1 MRVVVLGATGNI
13 GTSLLRSLAEEEKV
27 ESILGLARR
36 LPSLAMPKV
45 EWASADVTSDD
56 LAPHFDGADA
66 VVSLHWLIQPSRD
79 WNKQW
84 MVNVEG
90 NSRLMRAVKEAG
102 VSALAYSSSVGVY
115 SPGPKDRAVDESW
128 PRDGTPTSYYA
139 RHKAEVE
146 RRLDRFEAENPD
158 VRVVRIRPAL
168 VFKKE
173 AVQGIR
179 RLFGGPFVP
188 TILARPSLIN
198 LIPKMEDLRGQVV
211 HSYDLGEAFRRALV
225 YSSSVGVYSPGPKN
239 RAVDES
245 WPRDGIP
252 TSYYARH
259 KAEVERR
266 LDRFEAEN
274 PEVRVVRIRPGLV
287 FKKEAAQGIRR
298 LFGGPFVPT
307 VLARPSLINLIPE
320 MEDLRGQVVHSYDVG
335 EAFHQA
341 LVRDVRGAF
350 NVAADPVLDARE
362 AGRILNARPLPVPAR
377 AARAGV
383 ELSWRLR
390 LQPVTPG
397 WLDMALNVP
406 VMDTTRARSELG
418 WTPQRSAEDALLDLL
433 EGLHTGADFPTPPLA
448 RETGGPFRIREIF
461 TGVGGRE
468 P

>member
-1 MRVVVLGATGNI
+1 MRVVVAGATGNI
-13 GTSLLRSLAEEEKV
+13 GTSLLRSLEGEEKV
-27 ESILGLARR
+27 ESVVGLARR
-36 LPSLAMPKV
+36 LPSLSMPKV

-56 LAPHFDGADA
+56 LAPHLEGADA

-79 WNKQW
+79 LNKQW

-90 NSRLMRAVKEAG
+90 NSRLMRAMKEAG
-102 VSALAYSSSVGVY
+102 VPVLVYSSSVGVY

-128 PRDGTPTSYYA
+128 PKNGTPTSYYA

-146 RRLDRFEAENPD
+146 RRLDRFETENPEI
-158 VRVVRIRPAL
+158 RVVRVRPA
-168 VFKKE
+168 
-173 AVQGIR
+173 
-179 RLFGGPFVP
+179 
-188 TILARPSLIN
+188 
-198 LIPKMEDLRGQVV
+198 
-211 HSYDLGEAFRRALV
+211 
-225 YSSSVGVYSPGPKN
+225 
-239 RAVDES
+239 
-245 WPRDGIP
+245 
-252 TSYYARH
+252 
-259 KAEVERR
+259 
-266 LDRFEAEN
+266 
-274 PEVRVVRIRPGLV
+274 LV

-307 VLARPSLINLIPE
+307 ILARPTLINLIPE

-335 EAFHQA
+335 EAFRQA

-350 NVAADPVLDARE
+350 NVAAEPVLDAHE
-362 AGRILNARPLPVPAR
+362 VGRILNARPLPVSAR

-406 VMDTTRARSELG
+406 VMDTTRARTALS
-418 WTPQRSAEDALLDLL
+418 WTPQRGAEDALLDLL
-433 EGLHTGADFPTPPLA
+433 EGLRTGADFPTPPLA
-448 RETGGPFRIREIF
+448 KETSGPLRIREIL